1 MKKANGYEMIL
12 LIENAKSVFVYAS
25 GLDFVMVDK
34 AYLMKRIYD
43 NKRVSEFEY
52 DQHGELL
59 YIISAL

>member
-1 MKKANGYEMIL
+1 MKQANGYEMIL
-12 LIENAKSVFVYAS
+12 LIENAKSVFVYSS

-34 AYLMKRIYD
+34 ANLMKRIYD
-43 NKRVSEFEY
+43 NKRVSKFEY